1 VRWAIVVAVALT
13 LPAQALAADT
23 VSLVS
28 SHAAVPYGGTVT
40 LTGQATPAVAGE
52 TVELLAQGPIATTT
66 TAADGTFAFAIALQ
80 SPATFVARIGS
91 VESAPVAVAVTPI
104 LEARIEGRRAL
115 GARRILSGT
124 LTPAGAGVL
133 TARVAGTTV
142 QLALDAQGAFRR
154 RLPANRSGTFAV
166 VLELAPAAGYEAI
179 ARTLSYR
186 VIAPRLGLGSRGI
199 AVRILERRL
208 ADLRY
213 ALRRVDSYFG
223 YDTYEAVLAFQKVHR
238 VSRTGRVSA
247 GTWRLLNRAGI
258 PRARVAR
265 GDHIEVDKTRQVLF
279 EVRRGRVVKVVHVST
294 GATGNTPVGT
304 WRVYLKTPGTLPS
317 GMYYSLFFLRG
328 FAIHGYPSVPPWP
341 ASHGCVRTPMWFAP
355 GLFSRWGRGAVV
367 KVFP

>member
-1 VRWAIVVAVALT
+1 MRWAIVLAVALT
-13 LPAQALAADT
+13 LPAQALGADG

-28 SHAAVPYGGTVT
+28 SHAAVPHGGTVT
-40 LTGQATPAVAGE
+40 LSGRATPAIAGE
-52 TVELLAQGPIATTT
+52 TVELLAPDPVATTT
-66 TAADGTFAFAIALQ
+66 TAADGTFSFAIALQ
-80 SPATFVARIGS
+80 SPATFVARVGA
-91 VESAPVAVAVTPI
+91 VESTPVAVALIPS
-104 LEARIEGRRAL
+104 LQARIEGRRAL

-133 TARVAGTTV
+133 TARVAGTTL
-142 QLALDAQGAFRR
+142 QLPLDAQGTFRR
-154 RLPANRSGTFAV
+154 RLPTNRSGTFAV
-166 VLELAPAAGYEAI
+166 VLELAPVPGYEAL

-186 VIAPRLGLGSRGI
+186 VTAPSLRLGSRGI

-208 ADLRY
+208 FELRY

-223 YDTYEAVLAFQKVHR
+223 HDTYEAVLAFQKVNR
-238 VSRTGRVSA
+238 VSRTGRVSD
-247 GTWRLLNRAGI
+247 GTWRMLNRARI
-258 PRARVAR
+258 PRARVPR

-279 EVRRGRVVKVVHVST
+279 EVRNGVVVRVAHVST

-304 WRVYLKTPGTLPS
+304 WRVYLKTPGRLPS

-355 GLFSRWGRGAVV
+355 GLFSRWSRGSVI